1 VRGEAT
7 AGDCFLSGLSDTC
20 GFLLIN
26 QLPTQSVLLIIV
38 DVCTLFETFFSFYD
52 LMCCLIPKQS
62 DNNEL
67 RVPLL
72 NMSL

>member
-1 VRGEAT
+1 VRGRT
-7 AGDCFLSGLSDTC
+7 TDGDCFVPGLSDTC
-20 GFLLIN
+20 SFSLIN

-52 LMCCLIPKQS
+52 FMCCLIPKQS

-67 RVPLL
+67 RVPL
-72 NMSL
+72 